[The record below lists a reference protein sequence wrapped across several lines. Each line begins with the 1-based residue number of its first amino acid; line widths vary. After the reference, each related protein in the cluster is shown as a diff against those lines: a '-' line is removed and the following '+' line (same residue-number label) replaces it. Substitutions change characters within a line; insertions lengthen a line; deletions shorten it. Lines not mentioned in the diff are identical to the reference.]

1 MTCCIFSVLAS
12 INMLVQN
19 TASADIQRWV
29 QSSNFDFACW
39 PLVDGGANDY
49 VSAYGSVRMINR
61 WDLNGDSHIDLV
73 LPGSPENEYNL
84 NSYEHSGGKVRYFV
98 QMVSLPR
105 DGAGGET
112 IPDLNKN
119 GYPALF

>member
-1 MTCCIFSVLAS
+1 
-12 INMLVQN
+12 
-19 TASADIQRWV
+19 
-29 QSSNFDFACW
+29 
-39 PLVDGGANDY
+39 
-49 VSAYGSVRMINR
+49 MINR